1 MKKLIAILLTLS
13 LVFAFAACGKKAVK
27 PKKTEEKPAE
37 VNAFVLTGPTGIG
50 AVNLWDKSD
59 AGKTDTKYNF
69 TAVAAPDEVV
79 TKLSNGE
86 ADIAA
91 ISTNLA
97 AKLYKKTGKGIQ
109 VLAVNTMGV
118 LSVLDNTGADIKSL
132 TDLKGRKIVTTGQG
146 ANPQYIIEYLLGKNG
161 IDITK
166 DVTVEYKVDGNELP
180 TVWAT
185 DPTAVIIAP
194 APVSTAITL
203 KFSNAAKVLD
213 LTEEW
218 QKCSPDSA
226 LMMGC
231 IVARKD
237 FCDKYPT
244 AVQDFLTEYEASI
257 KAAADDAAATGALC
271 EKYGIVPK
279 AAIATK
285 ALPDCHLCYVT
296 GDEMKKGLTGY
307 LQVLFDA
314 DPSAVGEMPDDGFWY
329 GK

>member
-1 MKKLIAILLTLS
+1 
-13 LVFAFAACGKKAVK
+13 FAACGKKEEAK
-27 PKKTEEKPAE
+27 PEAKEEKPAE
-37 VNAFVLTGPTGIG
+37 VNVFVLTGPTGIG
-50 AVNLWDKSD
+50 AVNMWDKSD
-59 AGKTDTKYNF
+59 AGKTDMKYNF
-69 TAVAAPDEVV
+69 AAVAAPDEAVA
-79 TKLSNGE
+79 KLNKGE

-91 ISTNLA
+91 VSTNLA
-97 AKLYKKTGKGIQ
+97 AKLYKLTDGGVQI
-109 VLAVNTMGV
+109 LAVNTMGV
-118 LSVLDNTGADIKSL
+118 LSVLDNTGAEIKSL
-132 TDLKGRKIVTTGQG
+132 ADLKGRKIVTTGQG
-146 ANPQYIIEYLLGKNG
+146 ANPQYIIEYLFAKNG
-161 IDITK
+161 VDVEK
-166 DVTVEYKVDGNELP
+166 DVTIEYKTDGSELP
-180 TVWAT
+180 AVWAT

-203 KFSNAAKVLD
+203 NFQSAAKVLD

-237 FCDKYPT
+237 FCEKYPT

-257 KAAADDAAATGALC
+257 KATADDAANTGALC

-307 LQVLFDA
+307 LQVLFNA
-314 DPSAVGEMPDDGFWY
+314 DPASVGEMPDDGFWY